1 MANRSHHLRRLPEA
15 FLLLAL
21 LLALFFPLTGAA
33 QQEDERVTLRGTVV
47 NSSNGTPIRGALV
60 QLSGE
65 HPRATLTGADGVFE
79 FSGLKPAEVE
89 ITARKP
95 GFFTAQEL
103 RPNTLSERRV
113 HLVPEMGPVTLQ
125 LFPEGVIFGRI
136 TGENGEGLEGLTV
149 LLRRLGEKKL
159 RSDESRKL
167 QTTTDETG
175 SFRIA
180 ELKPGSYLL
189 VASKSLQ
196 SDPIL
201 FRMHAVRSSRGYGN
215 YFYPSV
221 TDSAAAT
228 PIAITPGKQFKADM
242 RLEKVPY
249 LRVSG
254 RVTGGIGTQ
263 PLLVFIVAT
272 DAQAP
277 VAMATANPPTGDFLL
292 QGVPPGSYVLGAM
305 AARGQESTGILPL
318 QLTHDLSS
326 IILPL
331 APNVTLP
338 VNIRKDRSSSE
349 VPPEEGETQLVLSF
363 DRLDLP
369 MGEMST
375 SAIPQRND
383 KGVIMGWSA
392 NLAPGKYRLNYSL
405 ESGYYVAS
413 ANSGTADLINEDLLI
428 AAGGSAEPIEI
439 VLRDDVA
446 SLQGKVVRGGDPAV
460 GRVFLIPTRAPRTA
474 SSEPVDSDGNFLFTD
489 LAPGAYLVVALED
502 EEDADLDNPDTLRK
516 IQSKG
521 EQLDFEPRGRANV
534 TLELKRLEP

>member
-21 LLALFFPLTGAA
+21 LLALFFPPTGAA

-167 QTTTDETG
+167 QTTTDDTG

-180 ELKPGSYLL
+180 ESKPGSYLL

-201 FRMHAVRSSRGYGN
+201 FRMPKRLSPWPPQIRQ
-215 YFYPSV
+215 P
-221 TDSAAAT
+221 AT
-228 PIAITPGKQFKADM
+228 FSC
-242 RLEKVPY
+242 KVF
-249 LRVSG
+249 R
-254 RVTGGIGTQ
+254 
-263 PLLVFIVAT
+263 
-272 DAQAP
+272 
-277 VAMATANPPTGDFLL
+277 
-292 QGVPPGSYVLGAM
+292 
-305 AARGQESTGILPL
+305 
-318 QLTHDLSS
+318 
-326 IILPL
+326 
-331 APNVTLP
+331 
-338 VNIRKDRSSSE
+338 
-349 VPPEEGETQLVLSF
+349 
-363 DRLDLP
+363 
-369 MGEMST
+369 
-375 SAIPQRND
+375 
-383 KGVIMGWSA
+383 
-392 NLAPGKYRLNYSL
+392 
-405 ESGYYVAS
+405 
-413 ANSGTADLINEDLLI
+413 
-428 AAGGSAEPIEI
+428 
-439 VLRDDVA
+439 
-446 SLQGKVVRGGDPAV
+446 PAV
-460 GRVFLIPTRAPRTA
+460 TSLGQWLHVGRRVPVFSPF
-474 SSEPVDSDGNFLFTD
+474 S
-489 LAPGAYLVVALED
+489 
-502 EEDADLDNPDTLRK
+502 
-516 IQSKG
+516 
-521 EQLDFEPRGRANV
+521 
-534 TLELKRLEP
+534 